1 MKSYRAVIWFWTF
14 AAGMLGVA
22 GGARSQTVAEAARL
36 PEAQQREIVLGYA
49 NNSIANLPS
58 RTDAAGKP
66 KSEEIYTRDRTL
78 ANLVRALFIQDPK
91 HPDYAPEGLR
101 VMLIRI
107 KKYSIESPNR
117 TVLDVMGDVVDWSF
131 KHFYIDFYTPEKK
144 AEYVRKSDADQEA
157 WFRVEIQLYEDKRTN
172 ERIIKEL
179 KEKDDEVLKKMQAM
193 YDSAVILTDGRHVLR
208 TNDGDFI
215 VVSSD
220 PNDRNEVKLERRFYP
235 EAQSLYD
242 CMRTRGIHNGRAG
255 RAACVR

>member
-1 MKSYRAVIWFWTF
+1 MKPYRAVIWFWTF
-14 AAGMLGVA
+14 AAGMLFVA

-36 PEAQQREIVLGYA
+36 PEAQQREMVLRYA

-66 KSEEIYTRDRTL
+66 KSEEIYTRDRVL
-78 ANLVRALFIQDPK
+78 ANLVRALFIQDVK
-91 HPDYAPEGLR
+91 YPDNAPEGLR

-107 KKYSIESPNR
+107 KKYSTESPNR
-117 TVLDVMGDVVDWSF
+117 TVLDVMGDLVDWSF
-131 KHFYIDFYTPEKK
+131 QHFYIDFYTPEKK

-157 WFRVEIQLYEDKRTN
+157 WFRIGIQLYEDKRTN

-179 KEKDDEVLKKMQAM
+179 KEKDAEVLKKIQEM
-193 YDSAVILTDGRHVLR
+193 YDSAVILADGRHVLR
-208 TNDGDFI
+208 TNDGDFM

-220 PNDRNEVKLERRFYP
+220 PDDRNEVKLARRFYP

-242 CMRTRGIHNGRAG
+242 CMRARGIHNGQAG
-255 RAACVR
+255 RAACAR